1 MFALRLGQSHGESI
15 CISTKI
21 KIWRMQFLS
30 AMPLFV
36 TQFIIPFHIVIVNII
51 CILKTHILASLFLK
65 FLDTFML
72 SEVHHKTKS
81 FKHLPIQQIINFS
94 LYAKIRLFCIGA
106 AHTASHRQKEK
117 LPWLRLHARTVYA
130 SKFLLCMSD
139 SNYLPYFRTIT
150 NTAIDRM
157 ASVATAPAAAALFPF
172 FRLMIQPAPFITF
185 RIPLFPNYMPF
196 CSCMQTMVAHR
207 RID

>member
-65 FLDTFML
+65 FFML
-72 SEVHHKTKS
+72 SEVHHKTTS

>member
-1 MFALRLGQSHGESI
+1 
-15 CISTKI
+15 
-21 KIWRMQFLS
+21 
-30 AMPLFV
+30 
-36 TQFIIPFHIVIVNII
+36 
-51 CILKTHILASLFLK
+51 
-65 FLDTFML
+65 ML

-94 LYAKIRLFCIGA
+94 LYAKIRLFFIGA

-185 RIPLFPNYMPF
+185 RFPLFPNYMPF

>member
-1 MFALRLGQSHGESI
+1 
-15 CISTKI
+15 
-21 KIWRMQFLS
+21 MQFLS
-30 AMPLFV
+30 AMP
-36 TQFIIPFHIVIVNII
+36 FICNAVYNTISYSDCKYNMHF
-51 CILKTHILASLFLK
+51 KTHILASLFLK
-65 FLDTFML
+65 FLDTFHAER
-72 SEVHHKTKS
+72 STSQNKS

-106 AHTASHRQKEK
+106 AHTASHRQKK
-117 LPWLRLHARTVYA
+117 TAWLRLHARTVYA
-130 SKFLLCMSD
+130 SKFYCACLIQIICRIFAPSPTLRSTEWRA
-139 SNYLPYFRTIT
+139 LQL
-150 NTAIDRM
+150 
-157 ASVATAPAAAALFPF
+157 APAAAALFPF

>member
-1 MFALRLGQSHGESI
+1 
-15 CISTKI
+15 
-21 KIWRMQFLS
+21 
-30 AMPLFV
+30 
-36 TQFIIPFHIVIVNII
+36 
-51 CILKTHILASLFLK
+51 
-65 FLDTFML
+65 ML

-94 LYAKIRLFCIGA
+94 LYAKIRLFFIGA

-185 RIPLFPNYMPF
+185 RIPVFPNYRPF

>member
-1 MFALRLGQSHGESI
+1 
-15 CISTKI
+15 
-21 KIWRMQFLS
+21 
-30 AMPLFV
+30 
-36 TQFIIPFHIVIVNII
+36 
-51 CILKTHILASLFLK
+51 
-65 FLDTFML
+65 ML

-139 SNYLPYFRTIT
+139 SNYLPYFCTIT